1 MKTNLDSAFR
11 TNTSLETDGVWFEI
25 QDGVKFKCRRFGGM
39 NSQKVKAVSSKY
51 FKPFLKQIEL
61 GTLSEEK
68 SREITVRAF
77 VESCLVDWT
86 GVQVDGVDQPFS
98 VENAYKLLVEL
109 PALAE
114 TLIKYSSEM
123 NPYKE
128 ELGNS

>member
-1 MKTNLDSAFR
+1 MKTNLDLDFK
-11 TNTSLETDGVWFEI
+11 TNTELETDGVWFEI
-25 QDGVKFKCRRFGGM
+25 KDGVKFKCRRFGGM

-61 GTLSEEK
+61 GTLSDEK

-77 VESCLVDWT
+77 VESCLVDWQ
-86 GVQVDGVDQPFS
+86 GVEVDGALLPFS
-98 VENAYKLLVEL
+98 IENAYKLLIGL

-123 NPYKE
+123 QPYKE

>member
-1 MKTNLDSAFR
+1 MKTNLDSAFK
-11 TNTSLETDGVWFEI
+11 TDTTLETDGIWFEI

-39 NSQKVKAVSSKY
+39 NTQKVKASSSKY

-68 SREITVRAF
+68 SREITIKSF
-77 VESCLVDWT
+77 VESCLVDWS
-86 GVQVDGVDQPFS
+86 GVEIDGQVAPFS
-98 VENAYKLLVEL
+98 VESAYKLLIEL